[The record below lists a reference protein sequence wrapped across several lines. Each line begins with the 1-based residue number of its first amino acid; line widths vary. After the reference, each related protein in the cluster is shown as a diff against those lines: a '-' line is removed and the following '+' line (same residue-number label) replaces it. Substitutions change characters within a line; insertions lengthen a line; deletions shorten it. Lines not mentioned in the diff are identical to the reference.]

1 MHCDDRIAEVS
12 RDLGDLETGIR
23 RVAAAI
29 IEEVSNM
36 VRLENLQQPVIRR
49 AVVLKAWQLVA
60 RGAEGASRGMR
71 EPRNRG
77 SRLLARVDQLFRQR
91 AEDTMTARVDS
102 VDLARILACRLNH
115 PSRARVDHCR
125 NPA

>member
-1 MHCDDRIAEVS
+1 MHGDDGIAEVR
-12 RDLGDLETGIR
+12 RDLGDLETRIR
-23 RVAAAI
+23 RVAATV
-29 IEEVSNM
+29 IEEVPNM
-36 VRLENLQQPVIRR
+36 VRLENLQQPVIRC

-71 EPRNRG
+71 ELRNGG

-91 AEDTMTARVDS
+91 AEDAMTARVDS
-102 VDLARILACRLNH
+102 VDLVRMLARRLNH